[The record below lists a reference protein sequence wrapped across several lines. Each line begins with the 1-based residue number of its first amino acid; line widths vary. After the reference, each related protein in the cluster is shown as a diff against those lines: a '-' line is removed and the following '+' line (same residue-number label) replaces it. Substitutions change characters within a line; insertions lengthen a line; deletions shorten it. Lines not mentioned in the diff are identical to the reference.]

1 MASFVKFYPFV
12 EALAE
17 KKHDLS
23 TDTLKIALTNVA
35 PALTN
40 SQLSNIT
47 EISYTY
53 CSSRTLNVSSSSQTS
68 GVYSLI
74 LDDITLTASGGVV
87 GPFRYL
93 VIYNDT
99 SLNDLLIG
107 YTDYGS
113 SITMADGEYIT
124 IDFNAS
130 GLFSIQ

>member
-17 KKHDLS
+17 KKHDLG
-23 TDTLKIALTNVA
+23 TDTLKVALTNVA
-35 PALTN
+35 PSLTN

-47 EISYTY
+47 EISYTD
-53 CSSRTLNVSSSSQTS
+53 CSSRTLNVSSSTQSS
-68 GVYSLI
+68 GVYSLV
-74 LDDITLTASGGVV
+74 LDDITLTSSGTV
-87 GPFRYL
+87 GPFRYI
-93 VIYNDT
+93 VFYNDT
-99 SLNDLLIG
+99 SVNDLLIG

-113 SITMADGEYIT
+113 SITMADGEYIL

>member
-17 KKHDLS
+17 KKHDLGS
-23 TDTLKIALTNVA
+23 DSLKVALTNVA
-35 PALTN
+35 PSLTN

-47 EISYTY
+47 EISYTD
-53 CSSRTLNVSSSSQTS
+53 CSSRDLNVSSSTQSS
-68 GVYSLI
+68 GVYSLV
-74 LDDITLTASGGVV
+74 LDDITLTSSGVV
-87 GPFRYL
+87 GPFRYI
-93 VIYNDT
+93 VFYNDT
-99 SLNDLLIG
+99 SVNDLLIG

-113 SITMADGEYIT
+113 SITMADGEYIL